1 MHGSDMH
8 GRWALAAG
16 GLILAAVSFG
26 GCGGGGSSG
35 SSGAPAPAST
45 TAGATTGGVTS
56 GATVGTTTSAGAPA
70 ATPAAPS
77 TSSATSPPSPLPP
90 AQAPVAG
97 NLTDPDQP
105 GAFAVGELD
114 TVVPGA
120 SGDRVPARVYYPAA
134 TAGTSRAAD
143 RRLAPYPA
151 VVYNHGFKPPL
162 FAAGIDYRNNT
173 FIAAWLA
180 SFGYVV
186 ICPDQAPNNDLFGT
200 GQENATRDAED
211 ARAALEHLLAR
222 SADPADALAG
232 MIDPTRAALAGHSR
246 GGDASLMAAA
256 AEVAQRGSA
265 ARFKAIAV
273 MGTPDRDPGNFFS
286 PAGPLTFGDFT
297 SVPTLIIG
305 GSQDPIAPLAHQ
317 QGILSQSGP
326 GSLMLQ
332 LLGGNHSQF
341 KDSDAMLPGDDP
353 ATIPLA
359 TQHAVCRRYVTAWLG
374 YFVKGEQATFR
385 EHVTSGG
392 AIVRADPRVQR
403 QTWR

>member
-1 MHGSDMH
+1 ML

-26 GCGGGGSSG
+26 GCGGSSG
-35 SSGAPAPAST
+35 SSGAPAGAPSST

-56 GATVGTTTSAGAPA
+56 GATVGTPSSAGA
-70 ATPAAPS
+70 AAPS
-77 TSSATSPPSPLPP
+77 TSTATSPPSPPPPAPPP

-97 NLTDPDQP
+97 NLTDPDRP

-114 TVVPGA
+114 TVIPGA
-120 SGDRVPARVYYPAA
+120 SGDRVQARVYYPAA
-134 TAGTSRAAD
+134 TAGTNRPRDA
-143 RRLAPYPA
+143 RLAPYPA

-173 FIAAWLA
+173 FLAAWLA

-186 ICPDQAPNNDLFGT
+186 ICPDQASNNDLFGT

-222 SADPADALAG
+222 SADPADPLAG

-273 MGTPDRDPGNFFS
+273 LGTPDRDPGNFFS

-392 AIVRADPRVQR
+392 TIVRADPRLQR